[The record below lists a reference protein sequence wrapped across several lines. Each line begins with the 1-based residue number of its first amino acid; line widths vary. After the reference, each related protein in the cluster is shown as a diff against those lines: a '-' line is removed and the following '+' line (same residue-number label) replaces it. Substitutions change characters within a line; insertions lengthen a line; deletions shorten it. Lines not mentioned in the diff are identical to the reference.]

1 MFILKSRLKD
11 YVARHRQQERI
22 RTIKEYTSLIKE
34 KEKDFETEMILS
46 QKDFEIELEELRQ
59 LVRYYK
65 QREKIIQDQQNQI
78 IRDRASIAEASSKL
92 YNWMNMLG
100 EVILKSGRECEGI
113 FQKVDRMLA
122 IDKNNVINKKGKS

>member
-113 FQKVDRMLA
+113 FQRVDRMLA
-122 IDKNNVINKKGKS
+122 IYKNNVINKKGKS